1 MEYRQLGRSGL
12 KVSTI
17 ALGTLPFGGHQRP
30 EFGNVPVD
38 QARGMLDRA
47 LEAGVNLLDTADVY
61 GYGNAERTVGEI
73 VAGRRDKVLIASKC
87 RAVISDDP
95 NAGGLSRKHIIL
107 SVEHSLR
114 RLGTDYIDIYQ
125 AHGWDGHTPIE
136 EIISAFDQ
144 LVRDGKVRYIGCSNF
159 SGWHI
164 MKSLATSD
172 RLGAQ
177 RYVSQ
182 QIYYSLLGREAEHEL
197 VPISIDQGVGILVYS
212 PLAGGLL
219 GGQRERGVA
228 DDELAAWREPP
239 VPDPTRVYDIVDVVK
254 QVAAEHEATP
264 AQVSLAYILTKPGVT
279 SVIVGPRTMDHLE
292 TALPAADL
300 QLTDSDLE
308 RLDAI
313 SALPKP
319 YPYWHQVWSASDRL
333 SAADLTLHTPGGTR

>member
-30 EFGNVPVD
+30 EFGNVTVE